1 MLFKDTN
8 KLKEYCELT
17 GSVNFPSI
25 KATLRHVE
33 DVRLMPILGKELYN
47 SLHQAYTAASSETA
61 LTQPQQDL
69 LEQCRKVIAPYFA
82 YHYTPKAEVKL
93 DDGGA
98 RRMETTQAKTAYKD
112 QVARFREA
120 NQQEAEQQSE
130 LLLEFLDENKA
141 NYPLWTAS
149 KAFTQY
155 QQLFIKTG
163 FSFNEIFP
171 SHSPYRNY
179 WAMRSKMMQVEQ
191 LHIKKAIGE
200 VLFDDL
206 KTKDKAGT
214 LTELEKKL
222 LSKIK
227 NAIAYF
233 TVAFSIPYLTVR
245 IDANGITVTDTGGGG
260 SNDEL
265 NKLKTA
271 PDSQLAL
278 IMSEAK
284 STGETWLN
292 DAIEFLTNNP
302 AGFNNWNEEEDIEEI
317 DTTTA
322 ITDAN
327 TGLGGSFIM

>member
-1 MLFKDTN
+1 MLFKDTA

-17 GSVNFPSI
+17 SSNFVSL

-33 DVRLMPILGKELYN
+33 DVRLVPLLGKEQYKALN
-47 SLHQAYTAASSETA
+47 DAYTAAANETT
-61 LTQPQQDL
+61 LTEAQQAL
-69 LEQCRKVIAPYFA
+69 LEQCRKVVAPYLA

-98 RRMETTQAKTAYKD
+98 RRMETTTSKTAYKD

-130 LLLEFLDENKA
+130 MLLEFLDENKA
-141 NYPLWTAS
+141 DYPLWEAG

-155 QQLFIKTG
+155 KQLFIKTG

-179 WAMRSKMMQVEQ
+179 WAMRSKMLQVEQ
-191 LHIKKAIGE
+191 LHIKKEIGE
-200 VLFDDL
+200 TLFDDL
-206 KTKDKAGT
+206 KTKDQAAN
-214 LTELEKKL
+214 LTDQEQKL
-222 LSKIK
+222 LTKLK

-233 TVAFSIPYLTVR
+233 TVALSIPYLTVR
-245 IDANGITVTDTGGGG
+245 IDANGITVTDTGSSG

-265 NKLKTA
+265 NKLKSA
-271 PDSQLAL
+271 PDAKISLL
-278 IMSEAK
+278 MSEAK

-292 DAIEFLTNNP
+292 DAIDFLTNN
-302 AGFNNWNEEEDIEEI
+302 AADFNNWNEEEDTEEI

-327 TGLGGSFIM
+327 TGLNGAFIM